1 MLITM
6 DQLGTAPNAPRY
18 EVSTDLIELNRHFVS
33 IIDSICTELE
43 REYGI
48 VFTRSNKYQFTLLLM
63 TRAVRNQDVSLPSRA
78 TLSIHPS
85 TMRLVDSIVQAVKQ
99 CMTST

>member
-63 TRAVRNQDVSLPSRA
+63 TRARA
-78 TLSIHPS
+78 QPGCIAAKPCHAFHPPQHDAPD
-85 TMRLVDSIVQAVKQ
+85 RLHRSGCEAGV
-99 CMTST
+99 

>member
-48 VFTRSNKYQFTLLLM
+48 VFTRSNKYQFTLRSL
-63 TRAVRNQDVSLPSRA
+63 TRAVRNRMYRCQAVPRF
-78 TLSIHPS
+78 PS
-85 TMRLVDSIVQAVKQ
+85 TPARCAW
-99 CMTST
+99 